1 MTTNSLS
8 ASEAGASV
16 RAAVASHPEKVD
28 KKAVAAATVGCMLE
42 WYDFALYGYFSV
54 LLSRL
59 FFPAESEWVSLLLA
73 VATFGVGFA
82 MRPVGALVLG
92 TMADRKGRRI
102 ALNWAISSMVVGTA
116 VITFAPTY
124 ATIGV
129 WAPLLIVLARLI
141 QGFSAGGEMGTAVAF
156 LIEHAPR
163 KRRFLYASFQQLT
176 QLMALLLGSLVGAAV
191 NGWFSPAELEAWAW
205 RLPFALGLVIGPV
218 GWYIRRHTEEPP
230 EFAAALRARQ
240 AGATKV
246 AHPSP
251 WAAVRAYPRETL
263 AGFCITVLWTVATY
277 FFLVY
282 MPTYA
287 IRELKLPATA
297 SLLSNSLALVTA
309 SLLLPL
315 FASLADRVGPR
326 LILRAAALAM
336 LAACYPLMYLLTSA
350 PSVSTL
356 IAVQCALAAILAAFT
371 GPAGGALAALFPS
384 NVRSTGVS
392 ISYNFA
398 VTLFGGFAS
407 FIATWLIGVTGSALA
422 PVWYVAFAALV
433 AVIGALLL
441 PARRET
447 P

>member
-8 ASEAGASV
+8 ASEAGASA

-156 LIEHAPR
+156 LIEHAPGSVVSSTR
-163 KRRFLYASFQQLT
+163 AS
-176 QLMALLLGSLVGAAV
+176 
-191 NGWFSPAELEAWAW
+191 
-205 RLPFALGLVIGPV
+205 
-218 GWYIRRHTEEPP
+218 
-230 EFAAALRARQ
+230 
-240 AGATKV
+240 
-246 AHPSP
+246 
-251 WAAVRAYPRETL
+251 
-263 AGFCITVLWTVATY
+263 
-277 FFLVY
+277 
-282 MPTYA
+282 
-287 IRELKLPATA
+287 
-297 SLLSNSLALVTA
+297 SNS
-309 SLLLPL
+309 P
-315 FASLADRVGPR
+315 
-326 LILRAAALAM
+326 
-336 LAACYPLMYLLTSA
+336 
-350 PSVSTL
+350 
-356 IAVQCALAAILAAFT
+356 
-371 GPAGGALAALFPS
+371 
-384 NVRSTGVS
+384 N
-392 ISYNFA
+392 
-398 VTLFGGFAS
+398 
-407 FIATWLIGVTGSALA
+407 
-422 PVWYVAFAALV
+422 
-433 AVIGALLL
+433 
-441 PARRET
+441 
-447 P
+447 